1 MLNIYD
7 VQRQDATK
15 ITLFSHYKQSNMN
28 SMNEFIFINTNIL
41 NSLLLWL
48 FDAWQKPWFII
59 IDLQVVLKHC
69 PL

>member
-41 NSLLLWL
+41 NSLLL
-48 FDAWQKPWFII
+48 
-59 IDLQVVLKHC
+59 
-69 PL
+69 